1 MHGGVRLAG
10 PVDGLRRPAHVVRAG
25 HPEPAAGRQPPAPL
39 APAARRLHPVEALG
53 KAVAVHEEVVRGDR
67 RCVDEVRAPYREGV
81 EPELRRHLVE
91 QGLEREA
98 HVDRAVAPH
107 RPARGGVG
115 EHPAPAVA
123 DVLEVVER
131 VEERARVEDGDDPV
145 SGIGAAALHGL
156 ALDPGDAAVAPE
168 PELQTHRL
176 LGTPP
181 VGEEG
186 LFAGG
191 HEAHRPA
198 RLAGEEGADDLDV
211 EGLGAAAEAAPDV
224 RLDHPDPRLLQ
235 VEAAREHEVDV
246 VGDLGARVHGEPAPL
261 RVVVREGGVHLHLG
275 LADLGAAV
283 GLLPHEVG
291 AGQAPRPG
299 PRSRTRRPARGCR
312 GASRGGRSRR
322 GRAPLRPCST
332 RAAPRPRPG

>member
-1 MHGGVRLAG
+1 MRMRPGVHAEHLRHALHEDGGRALPDLGGAGQDDHRPVEVELQVHGGVRLAG

-67 RCVDEVRAPYREGV
+67 RRVDEFARRTAKGSSPSSAAISSSRASNAKRTLDPCRG
-81 EPELRRHLVE
+81 
-91 QGLEREA
+91 
-98 HVDRAVAPH
+98 PH

-186 LFAGG
+186 LLAGG
-191 HEAHRPA
+191 HEAHRTA

-224 RLDHPDPRLLQ
+224 RLDHPNPRLLQ
-235 VEAAREHEVDV
+235 VEASARASGDV
-246 VGDLGARVHGEPAPL
+246 
-261 RVVVREGGVHLHLG
+261 
-275 LADLGAAV
+275 
-283 GLLPHEVG
+283 
-291 AGQAPRPG
+291 
-299 PRSRTRRPARGCR
+299 ARGPGC
-312 GASRGGRSRR
+312 SRAR
-322 GRAPLRPCST
+322 
-332 RAAPRPRPG
+332 